1 MQRYLAKVQNA
12 QAQFKGFILNQIPR
26 GQNSHTDSLAI
37 LAISLESSLSRVV
50 IIEEMD
56 SSIL

>member
-1 MQRYLAKVQNA
+1 MQGYLAKVQNA

-37 LAISLESSLSRVV
+37 LAISLESSLSWVV